1 MGRIQNYIQ
10 DITKL
15 TSVIEA
21 EYAKLHIFF
30 NENPITIPSENH
42 PDIGLDIMK
51 DYIDS
56 LKQLLKHYVESL
68 NTK

>member
-1 MGRIQNYIQ
+1 MERIQNYIQ

-15 TSVIEA
+15 TSVIGA
-21 EYAKLHIFF
+21 KYANLYIFL

-42 PDIGLDIMK
+42 PDSGLDIMK

-56 LKQLLKHYVESL
+56 LK
-68 NTK
+68 TTT